1 MIDILTLICNKFL
14 LCVVN
19 VAAVLYVISVILN
32 KKIDFKNY
40 KTYLIIFCLIILL
53 ILNFLLVNDLVRIL
67 ISTII
72 VGFANY
78 LLFNENIKTTITS
91 TLLEQI
97 ISILSE
103 IVYAISIIVIL
114 GADGHTI
121 INKFYGESFQL

>member
-67 ISTII
+67 ISIII

-78 LLFNENIKTTITS
+78 LLFN
-91 TLLEQI
+91 
-97 ISILSE
+97 
-103 IVYAISIIVIL
+103 
-114 GADGHTI
+114 
-121 INKFYGESFQL
+121 